1 MLNAEELRQIRRL
14 HLQASRKVDNPFAGS
29 YRSAFR
35 GRGMEFEEVRPYTP
49 GDDIRHI
56 DWNVTARTGEPFVK
70 EFREERELTLLLVM
84 DVSGS
89 TRFGSGGRDGRTDKR
104 LQIARLA
111 GALAFAAVRN
121 GDRVGLV
128 SFTDR
133 VERFLPPRKSRGHA
147 WAVLQAAFEHH
158 DQRRATDLAET
169 LDFVGRVLRRR
180 AVVNVVSD
188 FMAPKPWD
196 RSLAALSRR
205 HQVSCFMVHDPLE
218 SALPNVGLLEIED
231 AETGQR
237 RLVDTSR
244 SRGAASEAERIARLR
259 RAGAWARAVRT
270 DEDPFFQLLLHF
282 KSMERVR

>member
-14 HLQASRKVDNPFAGS
+14 HLQASRRVDNPFAGS

-35 GRGMEFEEVRPYTP
+35 GRGMEFEEVRPYVP
-49 GDDIRHI
+49 GDDVRHI
-56 DWNVTARTGEPFVK
+56 DWNVTARTSQPFVK

-89 TRFGSGGRDGRTDKR
+89 VSFGAGGRDGRTDKR

-147 WAVLQAAFEHH
+147 WAVLQAAFERHAI
-158 DQRRATDLAET
+158 RRATDLAET
-169 LDFVGRVLRRR
+169 LDFVGRVQRRR
-180 AVVNVVSD
+180 AVVSVISD

-196 RSLAALSRR
+196 RSLAALARR
-205 HQVSCFMVHDPLE
+205 HQVSCFLVHDPLE
-218 SALPNVGLLEIED
+218 QAVPDVGLLELED
-231 AETGQR
+231 AETGGVRIIDTR
-237 RLVDTSR
+237 RML
-244 SRGAASEAERIARLR
+244 GASPAPERLARLR
-259 RAGAWARAVRT
+259 RAGAWARAVAT
-270 DEDPFFQLLLHF
+270 NEDPFFQLLLHF
-282 KSMERVR
+282 KSLERVR

>member
-1 MLNAEELRQIRRL
+1 M
-14 HLQASRKVDNPFAGS
+14 
-29 YRSAFR
+29 
-35 GRGMEFEEVRPYTP
+35 
-49 GDDIRHI
+49 
-56 DWNVTARTGEPFVK
+56 
-70 EFREERELTLLLVM
+70 
-84 DVSGS
+84 
-89 TRFGSGGRDGRTDKR
+89 
-104 LQIARLA
+104 
-111 GALAFAAVRN
+111 RN

>member
-1 MLNAEELRQIRRL
+1 MLNAEELRQIRKL

-35 GRGMEFEEVRPYTP
+35 GRGMEFEEVRPYVP

-56 DWNVTARTGEPFVK
+56 DWNVTARTSEPFVK

-196 RSLAALSRR
+196 RSLAALARR

-218 SALPNVGLLEIED
+218 SAVPDVGLLEIED
-231 AETGQR
+231 AETGKR
-237 RLVDTSR
+237 RLVDTASL
-244 SRGAASEAERIARLR
+244 RGAASEAERIARLR

>member
-111 GALAFAAVRN
+111 GQLHRPRGA
-121 GDRVGLV
+121 
-128 SFTDR
+128 
-133 VERFLPPRKSRGHA
+133 LPPSPQVA
-147 WAVLQAAFEHH
+147 WTRL
-158 DQRRATDLAET
+158 
-169 LDFVGRVLRRR
+169 GR
-180 AVVNVVSD
+180 
-188 FMAPKPWD
+188 
-196 RSLAALSRR
+196 
-205 HQVSCFMVHDPLE
+205 
-218 SALPNVGLLEIED
+218 
-231 AETGQR
+231 
-237 RLVDTSR
+237 
-244 SRGAASEAERIARLR
+244 AASGL
-259 RAGAWARAVRT
+259 
-270 DEDPFFQLLLHF
+270 
-282 KSMERVR
+282 